1 MVLQEYVEF
10 NRRLGNKV
18 RWLDEVPFCEYRRMF
33 YWSVPRHREY
43 QLTATRLRS
52 LLYRGAMGAIGMT
65 GVESTRLTGILMSD
79 GPGYGLGRIHPKK
92 RSQVRRGLEHC
103 EVRRVPWKDMRALGL
118 PLNREALLRQGRA
131 SGVRLG
137 DAAWWAQ
144 QCDISAEFSDVCA
157 WGAYVNGELAS
168 YVHVIFHDVA
178 STTGDRD
185 RIADVVH
192 FMSGDKHLSSYPN
205 EALIFQ
211 VSRELLESGGCRRVC
226 FGSASNVPGLLHWK
240 LQMGYRLQPIGYSI
254 VANPLLKAAK
264 FFSPKLRLWLDG
276 NPRVGRDSQ
285 PQDAA

>member
-1 MVLQEYVEF
+1 LANPGWHRFGVPARGGHRGGESGRRGARAGVVDPARADTATPRVRRRFAVGARVHAVQARFASEPDVVSASLARDVVPTGFSKRLSAPAARRTWMVLQEYVEF

-18 RWLDEVPFCEYRRMF
+18 RWLDEIPFCEYRRMF

-79 GPGYGLGRIHPKK
+79 GPGYGLGRIRPKK
-92 RSQVRRGLEHC
+92 RSPVRRGLGHR
-103 EVRRVPWKDMRALGL
+103 EVG
-118 PLNREALLRQGRA
+118 
-131 SGVRLG
+131 G
-137 DAAWWAQ
+137 DAA
-144 QCDISAEFSDVCA
+144 
-157 WGAYVNGELAS
+157 
-168 YVHVIFHDVA
+168 
-178 STTGDRD
+178 
-185 RIADVVH
+185 
-192 FMSGDKHLSSYPN
+192 
-205 EALIFQ
+205 LIVQ
-211 VSRELLESGGCRRVC
+211 VSRELLESGRCRRVG

-240 LQMGYRLQPIGYSI
+240 LQMGYRLQPIGYSV

-285 PQDAA
+285 PQ